1 MANTKTK
8 IAKIALPIL
17 IVALYAIPAANIT
30 VLKADNESGKVE
42 TKEVAPEIESI
53 DVEQSPEQVVYTV
66 KPGDSL
72 YRIADKYNVH
82 LYQVKDWNNLTNSS
96 TLHPGDEITIK
107 YVEYPPYE
115 GMASWYGPNFDGK
128 PMANGQIYDMNQI
141 LVAHRTLPLGTKVKV
156 TNLDNGKSII
166 APVLDRGPYV
176 KNSKGEYTRDI
187 DLSYGVA
194 LALGTIQKGVVPA
207 KIEPINEPLPTNY

>member
-1 MANTKTK
+1 MTNIKIK

-17 IVALYAIPAANIT
+17 IVALYSIPAANIT
-30 VLKADNESGKVE
+30 ALKADNESNGAE
-42 TKEVAPEIESI
+42 TKGVAPT
-53 DVEQSPEQVVYTV
+53 VEATETEQPPQQVVYTV
-66 KPGDSL
+66 KHGDSL
-72 YRIADKYNVH
+72 YRIADKYNVN
-82 LYQVKDWNNLTNSS
+82 LYQVKEWNNLNNYS

-107 YVEYPPYE
+107 HVEYPAYE
-115 GMASWYGPNFDGK
+115 GLASWYGPNFHGK

-141 LVAHRTLPLGTKVKV
+141 VVAHRTLPLGIKVKI

-176 KNSKGEYTRDI
+176 KNSQGNYTREI

-194 LALGTIQKGVVPA
+194 LVLGTIPKGVVPA
-207 KIEPINEPLPTNY
+207 KIEPINEPLPGD

>member
-1 MANTKTK
+1 MKNKK
-8 IAKIALPIL
+8 IKFIKITLPIL
-17 IVALYAIPAANIT
+17 MAALYSISAANIT
-30 VLKADNESGKVE
+30 ALEADSKGNNVE
-42 TKEVAPEIESI
+42 TKETASAVESI
-53 DVEQSPEQVVYTV
+53 ETEQPQQVVYTV

-82 LYQVKDWNNLTNSS
+82 IYQVRDWNNLNNFS
-96 TLHPGDEITIK
+96 TLQPGDEITIK
-107 YVEYPPYE
+107 HVEYPPYE

-141 LVAHRTLPLGTKVKV
+141 VVAHRTLPLGTKVKI

-194 LALGTIQKGVVPA
+194 LVLGTIPKGVVPA
-207 KIEPINEPLPTNY
+207 KIEPINEPLPN